1 MRWPVMPRA
10 SGSLLRV
17 GAAVHRCARYA
28 IAAAALLMLGSTPGI
43 GGVALA
49 KALATASMPESLSC
63 SATMPARLRS
73 GQAAVLTLTLLNS
86 SRQTVYLLRRNTP
99 LEGWLADSLV
109 VERDGQ
115 PVPYIGAMAKR
126 MPPSMSEYLALPAGK
141 TYRFRAQLQGG
152 YDVAVA
158 GNYRVQWQG
167 ALLDM
172 VVGAR
177 PQIGH
182 DLSPATVRCEPVNF
196 VRAG

>member
-1 MRWPVMPRA
+1 
-10 SGSLLRV
+10 
-17 GAAVHRCARYA
+17 
-28 IAAAALLMLGSTPGI
+28 
-43 GGVALA
+43 
-49 KALATASMPESLSC
+49 
-63 SATMPARLRS
+63 MPARLRS

-126 MPPSMSEYLALPAGK
+126 MPPSVSEYLALPAGK

-158 GNYRVQWQG
+158 GNYRVQWRG
-167 ALLDM
+167 ELLDM

-177 PQIGH
+177 PQIGQ